1 LLQCEAPTTPAAIT
15 RYRLGTLQLERSALT
30 DPENSPRSILVTGG
44 SGYIGVHVVRAL
56 VLAGYAVIVVDRRP
70 PPSEFVAGLA
80 RFMVGDVRDVDR
92 QRGIMATESIAAVVH
107 LAGVK
112 SVPESMS
119 DPYQYF
125 DVNTVGTLRIL
136 EAMQESGIDSIVYS
150 SSAAVYGQ
158 PDTVPIGETASL
170 HPENPYG
177 ESKAASERL
186 LAWWD
191 RCLGVRHV
199 ALRYFNAAGAAAD
212 GMTGEPLAGAGNLV
226 PVLLGSL
233 LADRPVQVYGTD
245 YPTPDGTAIRDYIH
259 VEDLADAHVRAV
271 DYLLGGGSSA
281 TLNLGTGQ
289 GASVA
294 EVVAAAEAVTG
305 RPVLV
310 ERAARR
316 PGDPP
321 AVWADPARARN
332 VLGWH
337 ARRDLIEI
345 IASAWRWHSLP
356 SDHRSGDAASG

>member
-1 LLQCEAPTTPAAIT
+1 MF
-15 RYRLGTLQLERSALT
+15 
-30 DPENSPRSILVTGG
+30 
-44 SGYIGVHVVRAL
+44 
-56 VLAGYAVIVVDRRP
+56 AGYEVIVVDRRP
-70 PPSEFVAGLA
+70 PPSKFVAGLA
-80 RFMVGDVRDVDR
+80 RFVVGDVRDVDQ
-92 QRGIMATESIAAVVH
+92 QRGVMATAPIAAVVH

-136 EAMQESGIDSIVYS
+136 EAMQVAGIDSIVYS

-158 PDTVPIGETASL
+158 PETVPIRESASL
-170 HPENPYG
+170 RPENPYG

-191 RCLGVRHV
+191 RCIGVRHV

-212 GMTGEPLAGAGNLV
+212 GRTGEPLAGAGNLV
-226 PVLLGSL
+226 PVLLGSM

-259 VEDLADAHVRAV
+259 VEDLAEAHVRAV
-271 DYLLGGGSSA
+271 EYLLGGGSSE

-294 EVVAAAEAVTG
+294 DVVAAAEAVSG
-305 RPVLV
+305 RRVRV

-321 AVWADPARARN
+321 AVWADPTRARQ
-332 VLGWH
+332 VLGWR
-337 ARRDLIEI
+337 AQRGLTEI
-345 IASAWRWHSLP
+345 IASAWRWHSSP
-356 SDHRSGDAASG
+356 GDHRSDDAPSG